1 MHIVALLGSPN
12 VKSRS
17 SALAEYLLGEL
28 LKRGVEVRTY
38 SVEDFDANSLL
49 RADFKS
55 EQVQAYLRDAAGAA
69 GLIVS
74 TPVYKASISGV
85 LKTLLDLIPEGGLQ
99 HKSVLPVA
107 SGGSPAH
114 MLAVDHALQP
124 VFINLKAE
132 KALPVVFSPDSQF
145 QKTDE
150 GDYVIGDEILQR
162 LDVALERFI
171 DGFESHPDHPV
182 SKDRT
187 HFRLG
192 ETLAV

>member
-28 LKRGVEVRTY
+28 AKRDVDLRTY
-38 SVEDFDANSLL
+38 SVESFDANSLL

-55 EQVQAYLRDAAGAA
+55 NQVQAYLNDVAGAA

-124 VFINLKAE
+124 IFINLKAE

-145 QKTDE
+145 EKAET
-150 GDYVIGDEILQR
+150 GDYLIGDEILQR
-162 LDVALERFI
+162 LGGALDRFI
-171 DGFESHPDHPV
+171 DGFESHPEHPL
-182 SKDRT
+182 SRDRS
-187 HFRLG
+187 HSLLG
-192 ETLAV
+192 ETLAI

>member
-28 LKRGVEVRTY
+28 VKRGVEVRTY

>member
-28 LKRGVEVRTY
+28 AGRDVEVRTY
-38 SVEDFDANSLL
+38 SVESFDANSLL
-49 RADFKS
+49 RADFNN
-55 EQVQAYLRDAAGAA
+55 EQVQAYLRDVAGAA

-74 TPVYKASISGV
+74 SPVYKASISGV

-99 HKSVLPVA
+99 HKSV
-107 SGGSPAH
+107 
-114 MLAVDHALQP
+114 QP
-124 VFINLKAE
+124 IFINLKAE
-132 KALPVVFSPDSQF
+132 KALPVVFSPDNQF
-145 QKTDE
+145 QKTEE
-150 GDYVIGDEILQR
+150 GDYVIGDEIVQR
-162 LDVALERFI
+162 LDVALDRFI

-182 SKDRT
+182 SKDRS
-187 HFRLG
+187 HSRLG

>member
-55 EQVQAYLRDAAGAA
+55 EQVQAYLRDAAGAV

>member
-17 SALAEYLLGEL
+17 SALAEHLLGEL
-28 LKRGVEVRTY
+28 AKREVEVRTY

-55 EQVQAYLRDAAGAA
+55 DQVQAYLKDVAGAA

-124 VFINLKAE
+124 IFINLKAE

-145 QKTDE
+145 EKTE
-150 GDYVIGDEILQR
+150 AGDYLIGDEILQR
-162 LDVALERFI
+162 LDVALDRFI
-171 DGFESHPDHPV
+171 DGYESHPDHPV
-182 SKDRT
+182 SRDRT
-187 HFRLG
+187 HSRLG